1 MNQIPA
7 PSNIDFIQLVM
18 GLAGGL
24 ALFLLGLNQLTD
36 ALQSAAGD
44 RLRTV
49 LEKMT
54 ANRFTG
60 IISGVFVTTLTQSSS
75 VTTVLLVGFVSA
87 GLMTLSQT
95 IGIILGA
102 GIASTFTAQIIAFKI
117 TQFSLALIAVGFAA
131 SCISKKRKTFKQLG
145 LIVLALGLI
154 FFGMAVMDAATDP
167 VREWQPFL
175 DLMIKLKNPWLG
187 VLVGTVFTAVI
198 QSSGAT
204 VGLLI
209 VLAGNGLI
217 SLDAGIAITFGA
229 NIGTCAT
236 AILASLGKPREAH
249 QVAIAHIAIK
259 ILGVAL
265 WVSFIPQLAELVRWF
280 SPQYTDLNAAARL
293 AQETP
298 RQIANAHTIF
308 NIVNTLIMVWF
319 VTPYAWLIEK
329 LWPVREHEPDIPIKA
344 KYLDESVLKTPSI
357 ALGRLRLET
366 KRLGG
371 YTLRDIDLAMRA
383 ALVSRDADLD
393 QLAHDQ
399 GVHSLHM
406 QILNYIRLLARAEL
420 TDSQSRQLE
429 SLLRIG
435 DYFVSMD
442 EIARLNM
449 VAIGR
454 ERIKYGIVCGGETKR
469 RLSTLFDQTRHAVQL
484 TKSAV
489 DDNDPQVASKV
500 AKMKQD
506 IEHRSLDVMDHLT
519 ARLFADSPKR
529 AETFR
534 IESDCI
540 AQAKRLYYYAKRIA
554 RIVLADDSG
563 DDGGDDDTND
573 NAVTKRRST

>member
-1 MNQIPA
+1 MNQLSTPA
-7 PSNIDFIQLVM
+7 NVDLVQLLM
-18 GLAGGL
+18 RLAGGL

-95 IGIILGA
+95 IGVILGA
-102 GIASTFTAQIIAFKI
+102 GIASTFTAQIIAFKF
-117 TQFSLALIAVGFAA
+117 TQYSLAFIAVGFAA
-131 SCISKKRKTFKQLG
+131 SCISRGKELKQFG

-154 FFGMAVMDAATDP
+154 FFGMAVMGDATEP
-167 VREWQPFL
+167 VRDWQPFL

-209 VLAGNGLI
+209 VLAANGLI

-229 NIGTCAT
+229 K
-236 AILASLGKPREAH
+236 LASLGKPREAH
-249 QVAIAHIAIK
+249 QVAIAHVTIK
-259 ILGVAL
+259 IIGVAL
-265 WVSFIPQLAELVRWF
+265 WISFIPQLAEFVRWF
-280 SPQYTDLNAAARL
+280 SPQYPDLDAAARL

-319 VTPYAWLIEK
+319 VTPYSWLIEK
-329 LWPVREHEPDIPIKA
+329 LRPVREHEPDIPIKA
-344 KYLDESVLKTPSI
+344 KYLDESVLNTPSF

-366 KRLGG
+366 QRLGG
-371 YTLRDIDLAMRA
+371 YTLRDVDLAMRA
-383 ALVSRDADLD
+383 VLVSRDADLD

-399 GVHSLHM
+399 GVRSLHM
-406 QILNYIRLLARAEL
+406 QILNYIRKLAREQL

-442 EIARLNM
+442 EIARINM

-454 ERIKYGIVCGGETKR
+454 ERIKHGIICGDETKR
-469 RLSTLFDQTRHAVQL
+469 RLSTLFDRTRRAVQL

-500 AKMKQD
+500 VKMKSD
-506 IEHRSLDVMDHLT
+506 IERLSLEVMDHLT
-519 ARLFADSPKR
+519 ARLLADSPKR

-534 IESDCI
+534 IESDCV
-540 AQAKRLYYYAKRIA
+540 AQAKRFYYYAKRIA

-563 DDGGDDDTND
+563 DDSDDQDATGTTTD
-573 NAVTKRRST
+573 ASKTPGASA